1 VTPGTGDGVPSPS
14 GWVLAV
20 DLGTTGLKVGAVAE
34 DGRILACEHTEIP
47 THFGDDGA
55 VEQDPHFW
63 WAAIAAGCRALV
75 ARPEID
81 PAHVVGV
88 ALTGEYGSTVPVGVD
103 GGPVAPCLIWADH
116 RGRRWSQAAFGGPAS
131 GYKPTAVPPF
141 LRYTAGMP
149 SPNGADPT
157 GHALYLRYGR
167 PDVYAQV
174 ATLMEPT
181 DYLGLR
187 LTGITAA
194 TPASMLATW
203 LTDNRPSAASP
214 VYVPKLLSLTR
225 RDEAKLPPLRP
236 TASVLG
242 GVTDTAA
249 QDLGI
254 PAGVPVVCGVPDL
267 HAAYVGAGALAQRR
281 AHFSISTTSWVSA
294 AVPGKKTDLL
304 HQIASIPGVGPGKYL
319 MVNNHETAGACLQWL
334 RDGIDRPSEPLA
346 TYPELLELAG
356 TAAPGSGGVL
366 FTPWLKGE
374 RSPVDDA
381 FLRAAF
387 LNVSLQTRR
396 AELVRAVLEGVAHN
410 MRWLVE
416 AADKF
421 AGARLDPIR
430 ALGGGARSDL
440 WCQIHADILGR
451 PVERVAD
458 PAEAQVRGVAL
469 MALVQL
475 GRLTWAQA
483 EERVP
488 VDRVFSPDPATTPGY
503 EHQYQAF
510 AKAYGRLKSWYRFLN
525 A

>member
-1 VTPGTGDGVPSPS
+1 MTQTVASGT
-14 GWVLAV
+14 GWVLAI

-34 DGRILACEHTEIP
+34 DGTILGCEHAEIP
-47 THFGDDGA
+47 TQFGDDGA
-55 VEQDPHFW
+55 VEQDPAFW
-63 WAAIAAGCRALV
+63 WSSIAAGCQALV
-75 ARPEID
+75 ARPEIVASD
-81 PAHVVGV
+81 AVGV
-88 ALTGEYGSTVPVGVD
+88 ALTGQYGSTVAVD
-103 GGPVAPCLIWADH
+103 AAGAPVAPCLIWADH
-116 RGRRWSQAAFGGPAS
+116 RGRPWSQAAFGGPVS

-167 PDVYAQV
+167 PGVYAN
-174 ATLMEPT
+174 ATTLMEPT
-181 DYLGLR
+181 DFLGLR
-187 LTGITAA
+187 LTGVIAA

-214 VYVPKLLSLTR
+214 SYVRRLVELTR
-225 RDEAKLPPLRP
+225 RDEARLPPLRA

-242 GVTDTAA
+242 GVTNSAA
-249 QDLGI
+249 AELGI
-254 PAGVPVVCGVPDL
+254 PTGVPVVCGVPDL
-267 HAAYVGAGALAQRR
+267 HAAYVGAGVLDEGR

-294 AVPGKKTDLL
+294 AVPSKKTDLF
-304 HQIASIPGVGPGKYL
+304 HQIAAIPGVGPGRYL

-334 RDGIDRPSEPLA
+334 RDGIDRPSGPLA
-346 TYPELLELAG
+346 TYPELLDLAA

-381 FLRAAF
+381 HLRAAF

-421 AGARLDPIR
+421 VGSRLDPIR
-430 ALGGGARSDL
+430 VLGGGARSDL

-451 PVERVAD
+451 TVERVD
-458 PAEAQVRGVAL
+458 HPAEAQVRGVAL
-469 MALVQL
+469 LALVQL
-475 GRLTWAQA
+475 GRLTWEQAQ
-483 EERVP
+483 ERVP
-488 VDRVFSPDPATTPGY
+488 VDQVFAPDAANRAGY

-510 AKAYGRLKSWYRFLN
+510 VKVYGRVKPWYRFLN
-525 A
+525 G

>member
-1 VTPGTGDGVPSPS
+1 VTSVASGT

-34 DGRILACEHTEIP
+34 DGTILGVEHTEIP

-55 VEQDPHFW
+55 VEQDPTFW
-63 WAAIAAGCRALV
+63 WTAIAAASRSLV
-75 ARPEID
+75 ALPEVD
-81 PAHVVGV
+81 PARAVGV
-88 ALTGEYGSTVPVGVD
+88 ALTGEYGSTVPVDAHGE
-103 GGPVAPCLIWADH
+103 PVAPCMIWADH

-157 GHALYLRYGR
+157 GHALFLRYGR
-167 PDVYAQV
+167 PDVYAKAV
-174 ATLMEPT
+174 TFLEPV

-187 LTGITAA
+187 LTGETAA
-194 TPASMLATW
+194 TPASMLAAW

-214 VYVPKLLSLTR
+214 SYVPKLLALTR
-225 RDEAKLPPLRP
+225 RDPAKLPTLRA

-242 GVTDTAA
+242 QVTA
-249 QDLGI
+249 QAGTDLGI
-254 PAGVPVVCGVPDL
+254 PPGVPVVCGVPDL
-267 HAAYVGAGALAQRR
+267 HAAYVGAGALAEGR
-281 AHFSISTTSWVSA
+281 AHFSISTTAWVSS
-294 AVPGKKTDLL
+294 AVSGKKTDLL

-319 MVNNHETAGACLQWL
+319 MVNNHETAGAALQWL
-334 RDGIDRPSEPLA
+334 RDGIDRPEGPTASYDELVALA
-346 TYPELLELAG
+346 ASAP
-356 TAAPGSGGVL
+356 PGSGGVL

-381 FLRAAF
+381 NLRAAF

-396 AELVRAVLEGVAHN
+396 ADLVRAVLEGVAHN

-416 AADKF
+416 SADKF
-421 AGARLDPIR
+421 VGTRLDPMR

-440 WCQIHADILGR
+440 WCQIHADVLGR
-451 PVERVAD
+451 RVERVAD

-475 GRLTWAQA
+475 GRLTWDQA
-483 EERVP
+483 EQRVP
-488 VDRVFSPDPATTPGY
+488 VDRVFTPDPDTVPGY

-510 AKAYGRLKSWYRFLN
+510 AKVYGRLKGWYRVLN
-525 A
+525 R